1 MFNHSVCVIGAGYW
15 GKNHI
20 RILNE
25 LGYLGGIVESNPD
38 ILTRLEGQYPDVKG
52 FISLDEALQEK
63 SFLGFT
69 VATPAATHY
78 PLAKKII
85 EAGKHVLV
93 EKPFTLQ
100 NDHAQELVR
109 LSEVNNIN
117 LLVGHV
123 LLFHPAI
130 KKIKNLI
137 EKNKI
142 GKLQYIYSNRLN
154 LGLVRTEE
162 NVFWSLAPHDISI
175 FQYFTD
181 SFPEKVHAS
190 GSSFLQENIYDST
203 LTQLKYPNGVEGH
216 IFVSWLHPF
225 KEHRLVVIGS
235 EGMISFEDSSEGKPL
250 KLYAKKFKMGQ
261 GIPEKID
268 GPVTLVSYEQK
279 MALTEELLYFSNH
292 LNKKIPKVANGQHA
306 LQVMRILIEASEQL
320 ENNENK

>member
-1 MFNHSVCVIGAGYW
+1 MSNKSVCVIGAGYW

-20 RILNE
+20 RTLNE

-38 ILTRLEGQYPDVKG
+38 TLNRFAEQYPDVKG
-52 FISLDEALQEK
+52 FSSLDEALQEK

-100 NDHAQELVR
+100 QEHAEELVQ
-109 LSEVNNIN
+109 LSEENNVN
-117 LLVGHV
+117 LMVGHL

-137 EKNKI
+137 DQNKI

-154 LGLVRTEE
+154 LGQVRTEE
-162 NVFWSLAPHDISI
+162 NVFWSLAPHDIFI

-181 SFPEKVHAS
+181 SFPEKVLAS

-235 EGMISFEDSSEGKPL
+235 EGMISFEDSSEGKLL
-250 KLYAKKFKMGQ
+250 KLYAKKFNMEQ

-268 GPVTLVSYEQK
+268 GPVTLINYEHK
-279 MALTEELLYFSNH
+279 MALT
-292 LNKKIPKVANGQHA
+292 
-306 LQVMRILIEASEQL
+306 
-320 ENNENK
+320 